1 MIPRL
6 YRADE
11 TAFTEHGYGTLSA
24 TISCTVT
31 EERNGTYELK
41 MTYPIDGRH
50 YTDIALQRIV
60 LAKPNFT
67 DDPQPFR
74 IYKIT
79 KPLNGVVTIYGQ
91 HISYDLSGVIIQSG
105 TAGNA
110 AAAALLLQDAAPGW
124 TITTDKS
131 VTAVWKVSEPSSIR
145 SWFCGK
151 AGSLLDVYGPGE
163 WHFDK
168 FTCSF
173 LAARG
178 SNRGVSVRYAKNL
191 TELSQEI
198 NCSNLAKY
206 VLGYYKDM
214 DGNVVCG
221 TMQDTG
227 CLLSDKKIV
236 IDFSSDFTE
245 TPTQAALNTRT
256 QQYIA
261 ANNLTVPTDNIK
273 LDFVQLGTL
282 TDRVDLCD
290 TITVYYEAL
299 GVSTTAKC
307 IKTVWDVLLERYTEI
322 EVGDSKNNLEDTILK
337 VEKTA
342 SEASSKSVSLMQ
354 AAIDHAT
361 SLITGNLGGHIVLH
375 DSNGDGSPDEILIMD
390 TADINTAVKV
400 WRWNSAGLGYSST
413 GYDGNY
419 GLAMT
424 MDGQIVADYVNTG
437 VIRGNGVE
445 VNLNAG
451 TIKANSLDILV
462 NGAETDVL
470 DAISGT
476 VQDNIGVNLSPFF
489 SQPFSDIYSAT
500 NNPSGYWWSSLS
512 TNRITQLTD
521 GWAQVEVDNSSGT
534 GTIWPLFYV
543 RYNPDL
549 FDYTDDEYTIL
560 VEIKDAVITGGI
572 AKVWFSNTISSN
584 IPAYYVVSTAWTPTM
599 DFNTDAVIRGRLIK
613 TNNTNPNLWFRCGFE
628 MGAGVNA
635 SFMARI
641 SMFKAGYEGEY
652 VPFVPSQSLVYENK
666 ANIILNANS
675 IQSEVA
681 KRISQGASLTQDIND
696 NANALQTAIN
706 DTNATVTELSSSLT
720 QTATEINATITQT
733 QTNLQDYAEQQAQTA
748 ADDLAATLATYIRY
762 YQSGGTGVLE
772 LGDNASGYV
781 AKLNNQKLSFYDG
794 DTEVAYISNNK
805 LYITNGEIQN
815 NLQIGKYQWIT
826 DSTGRM
832 SLKWVG

>member
-11 TAFTEHGYGTLSA
+11 TAFTKHGYGTLSA

-206 VLGYYKDM
+206 VLGFYKDM

-419 GLAMT
+419 GLTMT

-462 NGAETDVL
+462 NGTETDVL

-489 SQPFSDIYSAT
+489 SQPFDDVRHAID
-500 NNPSGYWWSSLS
+500 NPNGYWDSISTSL
-512 TNRITQLTD
+512 ITRLTD
-521 GWAQVEVDNSSGT
+521 GWAQVTVNNSSGT
-534 GTIWPLFYV
+534 GTVWPVFYV
-543 RYNPDL
+543 SYIPDV
-549 FDYTDDEYTIL
+549 FNYTEDEYIIL
-560 VEIKDAVITGGI
+560 VEIEDAVITGGS
-572 AKVWFSNTISSN
+572 AQVWFSGINGGN
-584 IPAYYVVSTAWTPTM
+584 VPAYRVLTSDWSPSPHFAG
-599 DFNTDAVIRGRLIK
+599 NTTIRGKLAK
-613 TNNTNPNLWFRCGFE
+613 TNNENPTEWFRCGFQV
-628 MGAGVNA
+628 GAGVNA
-635 SFMARI
+635 SFKARI
-641 SMFKAGYEGEY
+641 SMFKAGYEGKY
-652 VPFVPSQSLVYENK
+652 VPFVPSQSLVCENK
-666 ANIILNANS
+666 ANITINSNAIQGEVTERIL
-675 IQSEVA
+675 
-681 KRISQGASLTQDIND
+681 QGESLTQDIND

-706 DTNATVTELSSSLT
+706 DTNTTVQSLSSSLT
-720 QTATEINATITQT
+720 QTASEINATITQT
-733 QTNLQDYAEQQAQTA
+733 TVNLQEYANSAADSA

-772 LGDNASGYV
+772 LGDNASGYI

-794 DTEVAYISNNK
+794 ETEVAYISNNK
-805 LYITNGEIQN
+805 LYIANGQVTGD
-815 NLQIGKYQWIT
+815 LQIGKYQWLT